1 VDPFHER
8 LTRIALE
15 VAADHGFV
23 LAGGYAVAAHGIVT
37 RISDDVDLF
46 TNQAGGPRK
55 ARDVVADAY
64 RADGIAVSLDMRVDN
79 EDFARLL
86 VTDEEGQHSKV
97 ELGRDWRAHR
107 PVMLDI
113 GPVLHPDDAVA
124 AKMTALFGR
133 MLPRDF
139 IDVDAAVAAG
149 YDRDRLIELAIERDP
164 GFNRPM
170 FAVSLRSLSGYA
182 DEEFALY
189 GRGPDEVAGLR
200 VRFREWREELEG
212 TR

>member
-1 VDPFHER
+1 MDPFHER

-15 VAADHGFV
+15 VAAGHGFV

-55 ARDVVADAY
+55 ARDAVADAY

-97 ELGRDWRAHR
+97 ELGRDWRAHQ
-107 PVMLDI
+107 PVILDV

-124 AKMTALFGR
+124 AKTTALFGR
-133 MLPRDF
+133 ALPRDF
-139 IDVDAAVAAG
+139 IDVDAAVLAG
-149 YDRDRLIELAIERDP
+149 YSRDRLIDLATERDP

-170 FAVSLRSLSGYA
+170 FAVMLRTLDTIS
-182 DEEFALY
+182 DKPFALY

>member
-37 RISDDVDLF
+37 RISEDVDLF

-55 ARDVVADAY
+55 ARDLVADAC

-79 EDFARLL
+79 DDFARLL

-97 ELGRDWRAHR
+97 ELGRDWRAHL

-124 AKMTALFGR
+124 AKMIALFAR
-133 MLPRDF
+133 ALPRDF
-139 IDVDAAVAAG
+139 IDVDAAVSSG
-149 YDRDRLIELAIERDP
+149 YDRDRLIDLAIERDP

-170 FAVSLRSLSGYA
+170 FAVSLGTLDAIS
-182 DEEFALY
+182 DKPFARY
-189 GRGPDEVAGLR
+189 GRGPGEVAGLR
-200 VRFREWREELEG
+200 ARFREWREELEG
-212 TR
+212 AR